1 MSNAKGDSKKD
12 TIEKHHEQIADGR
25 PFKHDD
31 TSVNA
36 ADVKKFQLTNTSRH
50 SGSAGGDQDHSLEIH
65 GFGAHA
71 SGKSKL
77 TEKDLQAHPK
87 KHTLLLKAGVQETV
101 VTDHAYLEQIASLS
115 PAEQTKI
122 IGGGLTAFSKELSTQ
137 QTKIGAAT
145 AAGVKSELDE
155 INQNGLKLAKNLTDI
170 WQFSHDYQHNKPA
183 AYKSAALAVDALSKS
198 VVGGVR
204 IIDIAA
210 AYIKTVGK
218 TGEYSKPF
226 HDLAWLGDQ
235 IDTRW
240 AALTPEKQAKITAK
254 LTTEY
259 LGDLASGFVFG
270 KLLKGQ
276 KLTEALQDMGAAATS
291 MNSKSREKA
300 GQCISKLLDELL
312 IEPAQ
317 AAEHAHKPGFSK
329 EDFEEIAKP
338 LHKVA
343 HELTVETKDN
353 SREKKKT

>member
-1 MSNAKGDSKKD
+1 MSNAKGESKKD
-12 TIEKHHEQIADGR
+12 TVEKHHEQTADGR
-25 PFKHDD
+25 PFKHND
-31 TSVNA
+31 TSVHA
-36 ADVKKFQLTNTSRH
+36 SDVQKFQLTNSSRH

-65 GFGAHA
+65 GFGVHA

-77 TEKDLQAHPK
+77 TEKDLQGPSK

-101 VTDHAYLEQIASLS
+101 ITDHAYLEQIAALS
-115 PAEQTKI
+115 HAEQTKI
-122 IGGGLTAFSKELSTQ
+122 IGGGLTAFNKELSTQ
-137 QTKIGAAT
+137 KSKIGAAT
-145 AAGVKSELDE
+145 AAGVQSEFDE
-155 INQNGLKLAKNLTDI
+155 MNQNGLKLAKNLAGI
-170 WQFSHDYQHNKPA
+170 WQFSHDYQHDRPA

-235 IDTRW
+235 IDKRW

-259 LGDLASGFVFG
+259 LGDLATGFVFG

-276 KLTEALQDMGAAATS
+276 KLTQALQDMGAAAAT

-300 GQCISKLLDELL
+300 GQCIAKFLDELL
-312 IEPAQ
+312 VEPVQ
-317 AAEHAHKPGFSK
+317 AAEHAHKPAFSK
-329 EDFEEIAKP
+329 KDFEEIAKP
-338 LHKVA
+338 MHKVA
-343 HELTVETKDN
+343 HEVAVETKEDG
-353 SREKKKT
+353 REKKKT